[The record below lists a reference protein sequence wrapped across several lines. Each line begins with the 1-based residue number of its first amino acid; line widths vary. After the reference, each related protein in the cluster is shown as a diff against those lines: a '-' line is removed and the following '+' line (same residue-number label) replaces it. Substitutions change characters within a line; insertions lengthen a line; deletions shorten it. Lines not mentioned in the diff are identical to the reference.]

1 MSLTEFFAKHDL
13 SRVEVLSSPMHGDFR
28 AFRVGNNP
36 IRDSL
41 YGAGDTPEAAL
52 SDLIAKVNAGAR
64 PVAPAPVAAPP
75 VDDLDDLLG

>member
-1 MSLTEFFAKHDL
+1 MTITEFFARHDL
-13 SRVEVLSSPMHGDFR
+13 SRVELLSSPMHGDFR

-52 SDLIAKVNAGAR
+52 ADLMAKVNATAR
-64 PVAPAPVAAPP
+64 PAPTPAVVAPP
-75 VDDLDDLLG
+75 DDLDDLLG